1 MVMDLQCKIGLYG
14 VLFFWLKVKNYNIRI
29 NNIMLHFIRDLTDK
43 LLEFIKDD
51 PVRPEIPT
59 DFRVS
64 DGRMVA
70 ALVSED
76 KPDAMVCVSFHDF
89 VPAGVDDL
97 KKTSQVPTTAIF
109 YTIWSYKAGK
119 GQELLFQAVK
129 AIQEQYPSINRFVTL
144 SPKTN
149 MARRFHLKNGA
160 IVFRENVETINY
172 EYQANKE
179 ITET

>member
-1 MVMDLQCKIGLYG
+1 
-14 VLFFWLKVKNYNIRI
+14 
-29 NNIMLHFIRDLTDK
+29 MLHFITDLTHQ
-43 LLEFIKDD
+43 LLNFIKDD

-64 DGRMVA
+64 NGRMVA
-70 ALVSED
+70 ALSDNDDDPE
-76 KPDAMVCVSFHDF
+76 AMVCVSFHDF

-97 KKTSQVPTTAIF
+97 HNVSKVPTTAVF

-119 GQELLFQAVK
+119 GQELLFRAVK
-129 AIQEQYPSINRFVTL
+129 GIQEQYPSVTRFVTL

-160 IVFRENVETINY
+160 IVFRENLETVNY
-172 EYQANKE
+172 EYNPDKE
-179 ITET
+179 EVNTVQE